1 MKLESIFKRAALLC
15 GIGEDYLE
23 ENDLKD
29 LRSRALAAINAVL
42 FDLCGEAEHQSIS
55 EPAAISPAEGDAA
68 VYGTAMFLSLA
79 YGDTDK
85 SALFSK
91 IYSDK
96 RAAAKSGV
104 SAVCDVLPKTEG

>member
-1 MKLESIFKRAALLC
+1 MKLENIFKRAALIS
-15 GIGEDYLE
+15 GISEDYLE

-29 LRSRALAAINAVL
+29 LHSRALAAINTVL
-42 FDLCGEAEHQSIS
+42 FDLCREAEHQSIL
-55 EPAAISPAEGDAA
+55 EQAAISPDVCDAA

-96 RAAAKSGV
+96 RAAAKSNV
-104 SAVCDVLPKTEG
+104 SAVCDVLPKTED